1 MENRMSLPDPT
12 TPLGYALLL
21 LRGRVDRARR
31 ADDAGVSTIEWVVIT
46 AMLVLIAGAVYVVI
60 SNVILGKAAEIDTN
74 IPAPAG
80 P

>member
-1 MENRMSLPDPT
+1 MNLLDPT
-12 TPLGYALLL
+12 APLGFALML

-31 ADDAGVSTIEWVVIT
+31 AQDAGVSTIEWVVIT

-60 SNVILGKAAEIDTN
+60 SRVILNAANTIDTN
-74 IPAPAG
+74 VPAPAG